1 MVDII
6 LNIAMFVV
14 AIMTL
19 FATIIGVLQSQRGK
33 PPKKSNSRHNK
44 SNRQV
49 LRKFEVAFII
59 KVTKK

>member
-1 MVDII
+1 M
-6 LNIAMFVV
+6 LVV
-14 AIMTL
+14 AILTL
-19 FATIIGVLQSQRGK
+19 FATIIGVVQSKRGK
-33 PPKKSNSRHNK
+33 PSKKSKSKHNK